1 MVNFMPPPVLR
12 GRTKTIKVF
21 LESASLLLLSSGQS
35 ASINVI
41 SIVHSRKIMAQG
53 QGIWNTVKWM
63 NCVLPEKEV
72 YCCTQMG
79 QEIPFLNSVLT
90 VPLVPLKRRGIL
102 FLHQWVSW
110 LVCRSVE
117 LSTQYL

>member
-1 MVNFMPPPVLR
+1 MVNFMPPPFLR

-63 NCVLPEKEV
+63 NCFARER
-72 YCCTQMG
+72 
-79 QEIPFLNSVLT
+79 SVL
-90 VPLVPLKRRGIL
+90 LYSNGAGDSIL
-102 FLHQWVSW
+102 
-110 LVCRSVE
+110 E
-117 LSTQYL
+117 LSTHSTSSSFEKKGHFVFAPVGQLVGL